1 LSEAV
6 LRQKLKTLSEKI
18 VKAKRTGCMAE
29 VVECP
34 AQDPEFKPQ
43 YCPSTHQKK
52 KKNTYIYHFCSELE
66 VVKGC
71 EALV

>member
-1 LSEAV
+1 LQSEAG

-52 KKNTYIYHFCSELE
+52 KKKYIYISL
-66 VVKGC
+66 
-71 EALV
+71 LQ